1 MTEQDGPV
9 VGGLLDTINGPEDLK
24 RLSVDQ
30 LKVLAGEIRE
40 LILRSVSH
48 NGGHLASNLGAVELT
63 LALHH
68 VFDFKVD
75 TLLWDVGHQCYTH
88 KIITGR
94 RDAFKALRQ
103 AHGVSGFPNPTES
116 AYDPFLVG
124 HAGTAIPCAIG
135 VALAEQIKKA
145 SRPPGVSPVP
155 EPKVVAFVGD
165 ASIVNGTSFEG
176 LNNLG
181 LIRRQMLIV
190 LNDNSMAID
199 ATVGALATVL
209 SRLRLSH
216 TYEDVRRTTGQ
227 LLEHVPK
234 IGRSME
240 EAVERLKKHIRM
252 VLPGSQIFESLNIPY
267 FGPVDGHDLELL
279 VRLLSAL
286 GQMNHP
292 VLLHACTKKG
302 QGFDPAHQV
311 PSRFHSTGPFVIN
324 GNGHGVEE
332 PSPQGRSSFTE
343 VFGRCAADLAAKD
356 DRIVAITSAMCDGT
370 GLVEFR
376 TRFPGRFYDVGIAES
391 AAVDV
396 AAGLAR
402 GGLRP
407 LVCIYSTFLQRGFDQ
422 IFQEVA
428 LQDLPVIF
436 CVDRAGFVGPDGPTH
451 HGVMDIGFL
460 RLMANLVLCSPAN
473 DVEMRLALEFALG
486 HDHPVAIRYPRE
498 AVPDLG
504 PMARALGVPFRLGR
518 SVVVKDTK
526 AAEVVLVAYG
536 TLLSEAIQAERAL
549 AGKGIEVGIINARF
563 AAPVDGLLVDLLE
576 EGKRLVTIEDH
587 HVACGFGSAVLEQAA
602 GSRAGNIRLNAI
614 RTLGSQQGLTR
625 HDTRRNQLIQARL
638 TADDIVRTVRQMLAV
653 PLEV

>member
-1 MTEQDGPV
+1 
-9 VGGLLDTINGPEDLK
+9 
-24 RLSVDQ
+24 
-30 LKVLAGEIRE
+30 
-40 LILRSVSH
+40 
-48 NGGHLASNLGAVELT
+48 
-63 LALHH
+63 
-68 VFDFKVD
+68 
-75 TLLWDVGHQCYTH
+75 
-88 KIITGR
+88 
-94 RDAFKALRQ
+94 LRQ

-124 HAGTAIPCAIG
+124 HAGTAVPCAIG

-145 SRPPGVSPVP
+145 SRGPGPSDVP

-165 ASIVNGTSFEG
+165 ASIVNGGSFEG

-216 TYEDVRRTTGQ
+216 TYEDIRRTTG
-227 LLEHVPK
+227 LFLGHVPK

-240 EAVERLKKHIRM
+240 EAMERLKKHIRM
-252 VLPGSQIFESLNIPY
+252 VLPGSQIFESMNIPY

-279 VRLLSAL
+279 VRLFGAL
-286 GQMNHP
+286 AQMDRP

-311 PSRFHSTGPFVIN
+311 PSKFHSTGPFVIH
-324 GNGHGVEE
+324 GDGQGVEE
-332 PSPQGRSSFTE
+332 PAAGERPSFTD

-356 DRIVAITSAMCDGT
+356 ERVVAITSAMCDGT
-370 GLVEFR
+370 GLMEFR

-407 LVCIYSTFLQRGFDQ
+407 LVCIYSTFLQRCFDQ

-460 RLMANLVLCSPAN
+460 RMMANLVLCSPAD

-486 HDHPVAIRYPRE
+486 HDHPVVIRYPKE

-504 PMARALGVPFRLGR
+504 PGTQACASPFKLGR
-518 SVVVKDTK
+518 SVVVKDAK
-526 AAEVVLVAYG
+526 GAEVVLVAYG
-536 TLLSEAIQAERAL
+536 SLLSEALKAERAL
-549 AGKGIEVGIINARF
+549 GAMGIEVGVINARF
-563 AAPVDGLLVDLLE
+563 AAPVDGLLVDLLQ

-587 HVACGFGSAVLEQAA
+587 HVACGFGSAVLECAA
-602 GSRAGNIRLNAI
+602 GSRAGNIRPDAI
-614 RTLGSQQGLTR
+614 RTLGSLQGLAR

-638 TADDIVRTVRQMLAV
+638 TADDIVRTVRQVLAV
-653 PLEV
+653 PLGV